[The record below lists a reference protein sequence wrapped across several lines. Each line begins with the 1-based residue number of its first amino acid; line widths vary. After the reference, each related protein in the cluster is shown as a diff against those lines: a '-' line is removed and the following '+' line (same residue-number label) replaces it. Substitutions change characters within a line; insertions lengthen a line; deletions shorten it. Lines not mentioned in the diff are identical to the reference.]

1 MATADRKEKLLRRKS
16 GGEIKRFAPTEDK
29 AIVSIPPVVGT
40 RIVRVEPQ
48 VVVIAV
54 QVEHIRVAIGVGNI

>member
-1 MATADRKEKLLRRKS
+1 MATADRKEKLLRHKT

-29 AIVSIPPVVGT
+29 PIVSIPPVVGPG
-40 RIVRVEPQ
+40 IVRVEPQ
-48 VVVIAV
+48 VVAIAI